1 MHPAYPNR
9 HQQRARH
16 DPMLNPV
23 PVHPAQPP
31 TAEPLFLLRQRRF
44 LPSFQDGAEAR
55 VAVVSRPVRKPVVDE
70 RRRDRSRRRW
80 RGRA

>member
-1 MHPAYPNR
+1 MNPAYSNR
-9 HQQRARH
+9 HLQRVRH

-31 TAEPLFLLRQRRF
+31 TAEPMFLLRQRRF
-44 LPSFQDGAEAR
+44 LPSFQDGAEAH
-55 VAVVSRPVRKPVVDE
+55 VAVVSRLVCKSVADE
-70 RRRDRSRRRW
+70 RCPDRSRRRW